1 MSEKRRLADE
11 DAEKSQAIARLLKVL
26 NQKRIRTTYIE
37 GLIVAIKKQHP
48 PDRRRARQLQRR

>member
-1 MSEKRRLADE
+1 MSEKRCLADE
-11 DAEKSQAIARLLKVL
+11 DAKKSQAISRLLKVL

-48 PDRRRARQLQRR
+48 PDRKQSRQLQHR